1 MLKFR
6 LHILIIT
13 KQYCASSD
21 ISSQLFICSVLCIQ
35 TPVTAHVQQGSCLT
49 EEQDVS
55 RIRVYNVVV
64 I

>member
-6 LHILIIT
+6 LHILINT
-13 KQYCASSD
+13 EKYCASSD
-21 ISSQLFICSVLCIQ
+21 KSSQLFIFSVLCIQ
-35 TPVTAHVQQGSCLT
+35 TPVTVHVQQESCLT

-55 RIRVYNVVV
+55 RIRAYNIV